1 MRNYTTQMDAARK
14 GIITPE
20 MQAVA
25 EKEYRTAEEIRDLV
39 ARGQVAICANR
50 LHTCI
55 DPNGVGSMLRTKIN
69 VNLGVSRDC
78 KDYDIEMQ
86 KVQAAV
92 DMGAEAI
99 MDLSGWVVDMALYLE
114 RTGMEEN
121 MQANWMLK
129 NAITRYH
136 SSLEKLQ
143 MECRMLAAT

>member
-1 MRNYTTQMDAARK
+1 MPGSHSYAGRDTTQH
-14 GIITPE
+14 IHLTE
-20 MQAVA
+20 A
-25 EKEYRTAEEIRDLV
+25 EPAPLDRIRW
-39 ARGQVAICANR
+39 
-50 LHTCI
+50 
-55 DPNGVGSMLRTKIN
+55 
-69 VNLGVSRDC
+69 
-78 KDYDIEMQ
+78 
-86 KVQAAV
+86 
-92 DMGAEAI
+92 AEAI

>member
-1 MRNYTTQMDAARK
+1 
-14 GIITPE
+14 
-20 MQAVA
+20 
-25 EKEYRTAEEIRDLV
+25 
-39 ARGQVAICANR
+39 
-50 LHTCI
+50 
-55 DPNGVGSMLRTKIN
+55 
-69 VNLGVSRDC
+69 
-78 KDYDIEMQ
+78 
-86 KVQAAV
+86 
-92 DMGAEAI
+92 